1 MAGMNVRQAPID
13 YIERTRAQYD
23 ALGFPPYAWIDQKDE
38 PPPFASLSKPLSE
51 MRVALIAS
59 GGIYQ
64 YGQIA
69 FHHRD
74 DTSFRLIDTTKPSE
88 TLRTSHFA
96 YDMTAAR
103 QNINAVFPVDTLQ
116 TLVARSEVGQLARRA
131 YTFMGGIYS
140 ARKVR
145 DSLAPALG
153 DALHDD
159 EVDLAILVPA

>member
-1 MAGMNVRQAPID
+1 MRQAPID

-23 ALGFPPYAWIDQKDE
+23 ALGFPPYAWIDQKDK
-38 PPPFASLSKPLSE
+38 PPPFESLSKPLSE
-51 MRVALIAS
+51 MRVAVIAS

-64 YGQIA
+64 CGQLA

-74 DTSFRLIDTTKPSE
+74 DTSFRIIDTTRPSE

-116 TLVARSEVGQLARRA
+116 TLVANSEIGQLARRA

-145 DSLAPALG
+145 DWLAPALG

-159 EVDLAILVPA
+159 EVDFAILVPA

>member
-1 MAGMNVRQAPID
+1 MTEINVRQAPID

-38 PPPFASLSKPLSE
+38 PPNFAPLSKPLSE

-64 YGQIA
+64 RGQIA

-74 DTSFRLIDTTKPSE
+74 DASFRIIDTTKPSK

-103 QNINAVFPVDTLQ
+103 ENINAVFPIDTLL
-116 TLVARSEVGQLARRA
+116 TLAANGEISQLARRA

-145 DSLAPALG
+145 DWLAPALG

>member
-1 MAGMNVRQAPID
+1 MRQAPID

-23 ALGFPPYAWIDQKDE
+23 ALGFPPYAWIDQKDK
-38 PPPFASLSKPLSE
+38 PPPFESLSKPLSE
-51 MRVALIAS
+51 MRVAVIAS

-64 YGQIA
+64 CGQLA

-74 DTSFRLIDTTKPSE
+74 DTSFRIIDTTRPSE

-116 TLVARSEVGQLARRA
+116 TLVANSEIGQLARRA

-145 DSLAPALG
+145 DRLAPALG

-159 EVDLAILVPA
+159 EVDFAILVPA